1 MVHVRNANGELR
13 DRRIT
18 ARHPTGTRRHP
29 PAPAGTHQAPARHT
43 WVRRSGESVHPERRS
58 LHVPSGPVRAY
69 GNVSFQLLMRPT
81 SCAATSCTFNFQVP
95 LATSD
100 EASTV

>member
-13 DRRIT
+13 SRIH
-18 ARHPTGTRRHP
+18 A
-29 PAPAGTHQAPARHT
+29 
-43 WVRRSGESVHPERRS
+43 WVRRSGELVHPERRS
-58 LHVPSGPVRAY
+58 LHARSRRTVKPRRAY

-81 SCAATSCTFNFQVP
+81 SCAATSWTFNFQVP